1 MFKSFS
7 HALLSAALMLP
18 VAAAD
23 TIVDIAVGSPDHE
36 TLVAAVTQ
44 AGLVDVLNSAGPLT
58 VFAPNDD
65 A

>member
-1 MFKSFS
+1 MSKSFS
-7 HALLSAALMLP
+7 RALLSVAPLLP
-18 VAAAD
+18 IAAAD

-58 VFAPNDD
+58 VFAPTDS